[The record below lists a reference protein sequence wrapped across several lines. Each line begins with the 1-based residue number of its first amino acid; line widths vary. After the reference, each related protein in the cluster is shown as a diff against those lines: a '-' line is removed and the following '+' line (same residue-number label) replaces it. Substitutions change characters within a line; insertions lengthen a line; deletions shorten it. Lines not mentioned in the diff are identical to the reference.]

1 MTIIER
7 IENKAHEFK
16 MQHGRN
22 PTRVYLGADESE
34 RLNNAICAP
43 VSAVPSE
50 PSKRRAVIYGK
61 EIFTV
66 DADQHLQVG

>member
-34 RLNNAICAP
+34 RLKNAVQLP
-43 VSAVPSE
+43 VSVKPSE
-50 PSKRRAVIYGK
+50 PLSRRPVIYGK